1 LREDFG
7 DSLGDDD
14 LAFTVSGGLDSVE
27 SSLERDD
34 FHIRQLHHKVP
45 FVVQV
50 VQGENHDSPAQV
62 NLQPSFL
69 AVDTADDNIGALVH
83 TEVASVAQVDFET
96 AVFDGEAVAFHQ
108 RRVDGGLFEALIVTS
123 LNHGLPLN
131 VRDSVRKPFR
141 SRQEGE
147 GEKKEY
153 E

>member
-1 LREDFG
+1 MREDLG

-27 SSLERDD
+27 PSLKGDD

-45 FVVQV
+45 FVAQV
-50 VQGENHDSPAQV
+50 VQGENHDSSAEV
-62 NLQPSFL
+62 NLQTSFL
-69 AVDTADDNIGALVH
+69 AVDAADDNVGALVH

-96 AVFDGEAVAFHQ
+96 AVLDGKAVAFHQ
-108 RRVDGGLFEALIVTS
+108 GRVDGGLFEAFVVSS
-123 LNHGLPLN
+123 LNHGLPLD